1 MGKAAETQAIIDPQ
15 LQTYRSALAELL
27 QQMQTLAANINNPD
41 LAETTDSLRRSI
53 DEPFLFVV
61 VGEVK
66 AGKSSFV
73 NALLDA
79 EVCATDIA
87 PCTDSIQ
94 QIVYAEQD
102 TTQQIEPH
110 LRKIGRPIDILQE
123 ISIVD
128 TPGTNSLVTG
138 HQIITERYIPNS
150 DLTFFVLFAKN
161 PYQKSAWDFL
171 DYVSVN
177 WRKKVVF
184 ILQQADLLRPENLAT
199 NIQQVRDYAAQKH
212 ITSPRVFATSAEL
225 EFEGDHDRSGF
236 APVRQYI
243 RDMVSTGESYKIKLR
258 SVSSTTQKLI
268 EALTEDIQTLQKQL
282 QEDQATVAR
291 IHQQIEGGRVRSQAE
306 INTLVS
312 RLCDRYETIA
322 SRIKLEFRDSLSVM
336 TVMRRSFVGIFNK
349 EASLQTW
356 INSFK
361 DRCQTELKTSLE
373 ELSNEGAQHFVDGI
387 RQLLE
392 GLTVDLNAVQ
402 THQLNSNAI
411 SIKILERRQEVIE
424 SVKAK
429 VSDLLTDDG
438 LTRALG
444 LEAESMAAEIVGGA
458 FVAVAGTILNVI
470 EFAVAE
476 AIMNAIGIAFA
487 GIGIIF
493 LVIGI
498 AWQRKRIITKFE
510 QALDS
515 EKNRFEADVTDRLNQ
530 KLSLIYEEVERIF
543 VQFYDYVER
552 ETDAVAPVIDQYD
565 TIQTDAK
572 ELFNEMATQQLL
584 Q

>member
-1 MGKAAETQAIIDPQ
+1 
-15 LQTYRSALAELL
+15 
-27 QQMQTLAANINNPD
+27 
-41 LAETTDSLRRSI
+41 
-53 DEPFLFVV
+53 
-61 VGEVK
+61 
-66 AGKSSFV
+66 
-73 NALLDA
+73 
-79 EVCATDIA
+79 
-87 PCTDSIQ
+87 
-94 QIVYAEQD
+94 
-102 TTQQIEPH
+102 
-110 LRKIGRPIDILQE
+110 
-123 ISIVD
+123 
-128 TPGTNSLVTG
+128 
-138 HQIITERYIPNS
+138 
-150 DLTFFVLFAKN
+150 FVLFAKN

-199 NIQQVRDYAAQKH
+199 NVQQVRDYAAQKQ

-225 EFEGDHDRSGF
+225 EFEGDHENSGF

-268 EALTEDIQTLQKQL
+268 EALSEDIQNLQLQL
-282 QEDQATVAR
+282 QEDRATAER
-291 IHQQIEGGRVRSQAE
+291 IRQQIERGRVRSQAE
-306 INTLVS
+306 IDTLVS
-312 RLCDRYETIA
+312 RLCDRYETIS

-356 INSFK
+356 INGFK
-361 DRCQTELKTSLE
+361 ERCQTELKTSLE

-392 GLTVDLNAVQ
+392 GLTVDLNAIQ
-402 THQLNSNAI
+402 THQVNSNTI

-429 VSDLLTDDG
+429 VSNLLTDDG

-444 LEAESMAAEIVGGA
+444 SEAESMAAEIVGGA
-458 FVAVAGTILNVI
+458 FVAVAGTILHVV

-487 GIGIIF
+487 GIGIIT
-493 LVIGI
+493 LAIGI

-510 QALDS
+510 RALDS
-515 EKNRFEADVTDRLNQ
+515 EKSRFNADVTDRLNQ

-552 ETDAVAPVIDQYD
+552 ETDAVTPVLDQYD
-565 TIQTDAK
+565 AIQTDAK
-572 ELFNEMATQQLL
+572 ELFNEMATRQLL